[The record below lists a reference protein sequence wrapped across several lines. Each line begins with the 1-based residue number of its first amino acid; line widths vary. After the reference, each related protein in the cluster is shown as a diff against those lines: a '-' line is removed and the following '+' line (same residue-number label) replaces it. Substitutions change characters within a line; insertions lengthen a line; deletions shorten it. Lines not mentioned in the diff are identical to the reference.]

1 MSEVT
6 NEDFKNMVYNH
17 IADIMP
23 IYVEH
28 LFDSNWLLWIY
39 REKTGYKFKAI
50 SQFNTKNFKWEKDK
64 FSFTKPNIE
73 QWNESNTVK
82 YDGLT
87 IGEFQVHNHRSCFKF
102 RFQMANLLMLLE
114 K

>member
-1 MSEVT
+1 MRFDFFIYLCKLYWYVVPKRIKYVGSES
-6 NEDFKNMVYNH
+6 E
-17 IADIMP
+17 AGE
-23 IYVEH
+23 VEQ
-28 LFDSNWLLWIY
+28 SN
-39 REKTGYKFKAI
+39 KV
-50 SQFNTKNFKWEKDK
+50 
-64 FSFTKPNIE
+64 SFTKPKIE